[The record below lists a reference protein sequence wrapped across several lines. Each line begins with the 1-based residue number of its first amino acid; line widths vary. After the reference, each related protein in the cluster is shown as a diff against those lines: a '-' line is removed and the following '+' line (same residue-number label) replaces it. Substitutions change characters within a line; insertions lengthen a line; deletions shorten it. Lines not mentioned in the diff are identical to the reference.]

1 MYGRSQTFSI
11 VKWVDFIA
19 KSVRQE
25 ADWHVG
31 TIAVTDYWN
40 SVHFSFCSFTVD
52 GVSFFTDGHFNSG
65 VAVNN
70 GNNIVSVFNFSAE
83 GFSENTYRNHGSPSI
98 VDVWSAEFV
107 NGTVEDFV
115 VDQVLFRT
123 DGHNDVTTVS
133 CSFITEGVG
142 EGSGINFAVGSLYSN
157 NNVSSASSVA
167 FEVETTNTVSYSF
180 VSLEF
185 YSSFFVALGFNIS
198 GNSTVYF
205 GNLAIFVNNGDFY
218 SVVFTDRT
226 LYRIEC
232 ESFIAI
238 VGNDSQFFFGVDLVH
253 FVISGDGDHTAD
265 DRLVSRG
272 VVEGLEAEWVVQVN
286 SLHVNS
292 CALYA
297 NAEVGSR
304 SNNFQ
309 ALFINEVYSTAN
321 ILTKSYL
328 IVDSGDGIVV
338 CIVNEEAIVVSSDQ
352 INCEAFSAL
361 EFSEGESSSCIN
373 AIVQGNRNGVF
384 TRDEIM
390 NWVITY
396 ILESVS
402 AIVPSENDIVISQLR
417 IVWSIYFNEIS
428 MVGCILVS
436 SNYES
441 EHFVASSVAVI
452 SILDVELYG
461 IVEVCVLIV
470 NILIVGTSEHDAAIL
485 SGGNA
490 YRCHSV
496 LYDFQI
502 CINLI
507 GRFADGDV
515 TNASVGNFETE
526 FKVTFSISLDFLIN
540 ERQVVVLSGD
550 SQSFVFSSNSFGTI
564 QSICSTSNGVFFLT
578 VRGNIVVDGVSPV
591 GNITSSVGVYIFYRC
606 IKSNGCGFKRLW
618 CYGNIEWTQ
627 FMNVSN
633 FESSTTDTGIKL
645 VGTIYGEGNFSSV
658 AVFGCSYFVYASW
671 IFGSISNVDDINDVL
686 AILSPNVESLISTEY
701 CGLAIGIKQIKFNS
715 FLVASV
721 YAEISNR
728 VVDKD
733 SVASGS
739 WKTNN
744 GYIRCSSTTISNVSS
759 ICFSITIQSGPNYRP
774 STAVSS
780 EFNGNCMV
788 TAWQPFKS
796 KYGIICTWI
805 YTCVSKN
812 VNIICC
818 TTCDSSVSISTTNIN
833 FYQSFSKIACSSS
846 SICLI

>member
-1 MYGRSQTFSI
+1 MYGRSQTFSV

-31 TIAVTDYWN
+31 TIAITDHWN
-40 SVHFSFCSFTVD
+40 SIHFSFSSFTVD
-52 GVSFFTDGHFNSG
+52 GVSFFADGHFNSG

-83 GFSENTYRNHGSPSI
+83 GFCENTYRNHGSPSI

-133 CSFITEGVG
+133 SSFITEGVG
-142 EGSGINFAVGSLYSN
+142 EGSSINFAVGSLYSN

-185 YSSFFVALGFNIS
+185 YSSFFVALRFNIS

-205 GNLAIFVNNGDFY
+205 GNLAVFVNNGDFY
-218 SVVFTDRT
+218 SVVFANRT

-232 ESFIAI
+232 EGFFEI
-238 VGNDSQFFFGVDLVH
+238 VRNDSQFFFGVDLVH

-286 SLHVNS
+286 SLHINS
-292 CALYA
+292 CALNA
-297 NAEVGSR
+297 NTQVGSR

-309 ALFINEVYSTAN
+309 TLFVNEVYSTAN

-328 IVDSGDGIVV
+328 IVDSGDGVIV
-338 CIVNEEAIVVSSDQ
+338 CIVNEEDVIVSSNQ

-373 AIVQGNRNGVF
+373 AIVQRNRNGVF
-384 TRDEIM
+384 TRNKVM

-396 ILESVS
+396 ILKSVS

-417 IVWSIYFNEIS
+417 TFWSIYFNEIS

-441 EHFVASSVAVI
+441 EHFVASSIAII

-515 TNASVGNFETE
+515 TNASVSNFETE
-526 FKVTFSISLDFLIN
+526 FEVTFSIGLDFFIN
-540 ERQVVVLSGD
+540 ELQVVVLSGD
-550 SQSFVFSSNSFGTI
+550 GQSFVFSSNSFGTI
-564 QSICSTSNGVFFLT
+564 QSICGTSNGVFFLT

-591 GNITSSVGVYIFYRC
+591 GNITVSVGVYIFYRC
-606 IKSNGCGFKRLW
+606 VKINGCGFKRLW
-618 CYGNIEWTQ
+618 CYGNSDRLKFVYSVNSEA
-627 FMNVSN
+627 
-633 FESSTTDTGIKL
+633 SSTNSTIENI
-645 VGTIYGEGNFSSV
+645 GTIANEGNLNTFYIASHIVNSRLTRNRSDSMSIKVSYFDNVYNLIARLSVQIQMLISGKRCIQIEFNSFCRSFSSV
-658 AVFGCSYFVYASW
+658 SSLFLIIDQQTANICLSSVVNGYCNRSSYSSSSAIY
-671 IFGSISNVDDINDVL
+671 IRDRNVDIV
-686 AILSPNVESLISTEY
+686 
-701 CGLAIGIKQIKFNS
+701 
-715 FLVASV
+715 
-721 YAEISNR
+721 
-728 VVDKD
+728 
-733 SVASGS
+733 
-739 WKTNN
+739 
-744 GYIRCSSTTISNVSS
+744 CSSTIA
-759 ICFSITIQSGPNYRP
+759 I
-774 STAVSS
+774 
-780 EFNGNCMV
+780 
-788 TAWQPFKS
+788 
-796 KYGIICTWI
+796 
-805 YTCVSKN
+805 N
-812 VNIICC
+812 VN
-818 TTCDSSVSISTTNIN
+818 SSRNCFFASGDILILCGLSCSTIVNRYT
-833 FYQSFSKIACSSS
+833 FF
-846 SICLI
+846 